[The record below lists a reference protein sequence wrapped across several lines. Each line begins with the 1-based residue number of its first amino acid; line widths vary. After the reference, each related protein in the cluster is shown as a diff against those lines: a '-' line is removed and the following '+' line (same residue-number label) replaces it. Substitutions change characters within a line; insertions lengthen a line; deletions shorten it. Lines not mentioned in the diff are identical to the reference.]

1 MSVTIKDAYFRHV
14 SLINTYIYNILKIYT
29 TYINYFTTIRSKDE
43 RDYNIGIKLI
53 VTEYATLD
61 CSNITYDAAL
71 HIIIKSESF

>member
-29 TYINYFTTIRSKDE
+29 TYINYLSKDE

-61 CSNITYDAAL
+61 CSNITHDAAL